1 MAKPWVLLLTL
12 GLAAAQAQ
20 GQAQSQG
27 NADVQAQAHVQA
39 RFVPKPEQVVLAPSS
54 QASGAHTGPLREA
67 ERDWRRNPQDQA
79 AAVRYAR
86 AAFVLGLNEGDLRWY
101 GAAKAALLPWW
112 TAPTLSAEA
121 HFLRGLVKQGF
132 HDFAGGLAD
141 LDASLALDPSRAE
154 VWSWRFAL
162 HLLQT
167 DLPAAR
173 RDCAAIGQ
181 RFGADE
187 GLACEATLMV
197 RTGQAAQAVAVF
209 ERLVN
214 LPSFQGQG
222 AQRWLRFQQGQ
233 ALWAAGQPAQ
243 TQAVWTT
250 HLQAQ
255 PRDHGARLALAEL
268 LNATAQPALAKRWAE
283 VPNPSD
289 ALLVQQLLASRTLKD
304 SDTARLADTVAQ
316 RLAAQALRGEGLI
329 ERPQLM
335 YLIRAGQDVAQGL
348 KLAQTN
354 WTDQQ
359 EPIDGVLLLE
369 AALQLGQPEAAR
381 PVLAWAT
388 TTGYTDPALQ
398 PLLAQ
403 VRQLLGGR

>member
-1 MAKPWVLLLTL
+1 MSVATPRVLLMAL
-12 GLAAAQAQ
+12 GLMVSLAHAQ
-20 GQAQSQG
+20 GQAP
-27 NADVQAQAHVQA
+27 A
-39 RFVPKPEQVVLAPSS
+39 RFVPAPEQVVLAPSS
-54 QASGAHTGPLREA
+54 QASGAQTGPLREA
-67 ERDWRRNPQDQA
+67 ERDWRRNPQDLA

-154 VWSWRFAL
+154 VWSWQFAL

-167 DLPAAR
+167 DLAAAR

-181 RFGADE
+181 RFGSDE
-187 GLACEATLMV
+187 GQACEATLMV
-197 RTGQAAQAVAVF
+197 RTGQAAKAVAEF
-209 ERLVN
+209 QRLVN
-214 LPSFQGQG
+214 LPDFQGPG
-222 AQRWLRFQQGQ
+222 AQRWLRFHQGQ

-243 TQAVWTT
+243 AQAVWTT

-268 LNATAQPALAKRWAE
+268 LNATAQPALAKRWAD

-289 ALLVQQLLASRTLKD
+289 ALLVQQLLASRALKD
-304 SDTARLADTVAQ
+304 GDAERLADTVAQ

-335 YLIRAGQDVAQGL
+335 YFIRTGQDVAQGL

-354 WTDQQ
+354 WADQQ
-359 EPIDGVLLLE
+359 EPIDGVLLVE
-369 AALQLGQPEAAR
+369 AALQLNQPEAAR
-381 PVLAWAT
+381 PVLDWAT
-388 TTGYTDPALQ
+388 TTGYTDPVLQ

-403 VRQLLGGR
+403 VRQQLSSKLGGR